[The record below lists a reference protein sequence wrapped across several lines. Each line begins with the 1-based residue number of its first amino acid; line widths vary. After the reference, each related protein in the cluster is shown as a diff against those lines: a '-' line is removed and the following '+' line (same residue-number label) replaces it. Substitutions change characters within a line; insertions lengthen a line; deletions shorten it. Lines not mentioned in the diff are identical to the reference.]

1 MIVRTLIGRKD
12 MGLRS
17 AIFAG
22 ATLALFV
29 LAACTTQ
36 PPEPPP
42 PPPVPT
48 MVLFAAVAEGNIA
61 EMAANK
67 HAGSDLDALSP
78 DMQVTPLTMAAV
90 GDQAEA
96 AQWLLDNG
104 ADVNGRNGDGG
115 TALTAAAFL
124 GSAGVA
130 EVLING
136 GIDTSVRNWE
146 GQSATDLARFDWSA
160 TEYILVTLVRPAVAT
175 LLHLE
180 VDRETIESGRAKI
193 LAMMA
198 EMSEASTSGG

>member
-1 MIVRTLIGRKD
+1 MVPRP
-12 MGLRS
+12 
-17 AIFAG
+17 AIFAT

-42 PPPVPT
+42 PPPDPT
-48 MVLFAAVAEGNIA
+48 MDLFTAIAEGNIA
-61 EMAANK
+61 ELAANK

-78 DMQVTPLTMAAV
+78 DLQVTPLTMAAV
-90 GDQAEA
+90 GGQAEA

-130 EVLING
+130 KVLIDG
-136 GIDTSVRNWE
+136 GIDASVRNRE
-146 GQSATDLARFDWSA
+146 GQSAADLARFDWDA
-160 TEYILVTLVRPAVAT
+160 TEYILMALVRPAVAT
-175 LLHLE
+175 MLHLE

-198 EMSEASTSGG
+198 ETSEA

>member
-1 MIVRTLIGRKD
+1 MVPG
-12 MGLRS
+12 
-17 AIFAG
+17 FATFAA

-29 LAACTTQ
+29 LTACTTQ
-36 PPEPPP
+36 PPELPPP
-42 PPPVPT
+42 PPDPT
-48 MVLFAAVAEGNIA
+48 MDLYTAVAEGNIA
-61 EMAANK
+61 ELAANK

-78 DMQVTPLTMAAV
+78 DLQVTPLTMAAV
-90 GDQAEA
+90 GGQAEA

-104 ADVNGRNGDGG
+104 ADVNGKNGDGG

-130 EVLING
+130 KVLIDG

-146 GQSATDLARFDWSA
+146 GQSAADLARFDWDA

-175 LLHLE
+175 MLHLK
-180 VDRETIESGRAKI
+180 VDRETVESGRAKI

-198 EMSEASTSGG
+198 EASEASTGGG

>member
-1 MIVRTLIGRKD
+1 MVPR
-12 MGLRS
+12 
-17 AIFAG
+17 FAVFAA
-22 ATLALFV
+22 ATLAFFMLS
-29 LAACTTQ
+29 ACTTQ
-36 PPEPPP
+36 PPEPPLP
-42 PPPVPT
+42 PPDPT
-48 MVLFAAVAEGNIA
+48 MDLFTAIAEGNIT
-61 EMAANK
+61 ELAANK

-78 DMQVTPLTMAAV
+78 DMPVTPLTMAAI
-90 GDQAEA
+90 GGQAEA

-130 EVLING
+130 MVLIDG

-146 GQSATDLARFDWSA
+146 GQSAADLARFDWDA
-160 TEYILVTLVRPAVAT
+160 TEYILTTLVRPAVAT

-198 EMSEASTSGG
+198 ETSEA